1 MLWLNSLKKIHVS
14 ILFFVPK
21 RNIEIIM
28 YHSILSEKNHG
39 NIFKWTGGLNYIV
52 LSSILAPNIELL
64 SQRKTIAFKSQ
75 VFLKGNLLING
86 SHLGGLSDG
95 FSRSIKLGLE
105 LFLSKLAGNQISQE
119 HFTFYDYFTV
129 YRLHCVGTKILITG
143 SLFFPCIIS
152 LFSVKSNP
160 QK

>member
-39 NIFKWTGGLNYIV
+39 NIYKWTGGLNYIV

-95 FSRSIKLGLE
+95 FSRSINSDKNCFSANWPETRYLKSTL
-105 LFLSKLAGNQISQE
+105 
-119 HFTFYDYFTV
+119 HFTIILRSTV
-129 YRLHCVGTKILITG
+129 
-143 SLFFPCIIS
+143 CIAWV
-152 LFSVKSNP
+152 LKY
-160 QK
+160 

>member
-1 MLWLNSLKKIHVS
+1 MYV
-14 ILFFVPK
+14 ILFFVPN

-39 NIFKWTGGLNYIV
+39 NIYKWTGGLNYIV
-52 LSSILAPNIELL
+52 LSSILAANIELL
-64 SQRKTIAFKSQ
+64 S
-75 VFLKGNLLING
+75 LLING

-119 HFTFYDYFTV
+119 HFTFYDSFRV
-129 YRLHCVGTKILITG
+129 YRLHCVRTKILMTG
-143 SLFFPCIIS
+143 SLFFPLVLSVFSQWNPIIRS
-152 LFSVKSNP
+152 KGKIF
-160 QK
+160 

>member
-28 YHSILSEKNHG
+28 YHSILSGKNYG
-39 NIFKWTGGLNYIV
+39 NIYKWTGGLNYIV
-52 LSSILAPNIELL
+52 LSISAPNIELL
-64 SQRKTIAFKSQ
+64 SQRKTITFKSQ

-95 FSRSIKLGLE
+95 FSRSIKFRLE

-119 HFTFYDYFTV
+119 HFTFYDYFRV
-129 YRLHCVGTKILITG
+129 YGLHCVGTKILITG

>member
-39 NIFKWTGGLNYIV
+39 NIYKWTGGLNYIV

-75 VFLKGNLLING
+75 VFIKGNLLINV
-86 SHLGGLSDG
+86 SHLGGLRDG

>member
-1 MLWLNSLKKIHVS
+1 MYV
-14 ILFFVPK
+14 ILFFVPN

-39 NIFKWTGGLNYIV
+39 NIYKWTGGLNYIV
-52 LSSILAPNIELL
+52 LSSILAANIELL
-64 SQRKTIAFKSQ
+64 S
-75 VFLKGNLLING
+75 LLING

-119 HFTFYDYFTV
+119 HFTFYDSFRV
-129 YRLHCVGTKILITG
+129 YSLHCVRTKILMTG
-143 SLFFPCIIS
+143 SLFLPLYYQSFLSEIQS
-152 LFSVKSNP
+152 SEVKEKYFNG
-160 QK
+160 QNINYR

>member
-1 MLWLNSLKKIHVS
+1 MNWWTKLHCTFIDISPKYRTSESTQNNCIYVPSL
-14 ILFFVPK
+14 FK
-21 RNIEIIM
+21 RKSFN
-28 YHSILSEKNHG
+28 
-39 NIFKWTGGLNYIV
+39 KW
-52 LSSILAPNIELL
+52 P
-64 SQRKTIAFKSQ
+64 
-75 VFLKGNLLING
+75 
-86 SHLGGLSDG
+86 HLGGLSDG
-95 FSRSIKLGLE
+95 FSRSIKLRLE

-119 HFTFYDYFTV
+119 HFTFYDYFRV